1 MRQISSFLWGGTP
14 LLSPK
19 LAEKIVKEVR
29 KLIGEDVIVVN
40 TEGIIF
46 ACTDYRRVGNFHE
59 GAQIASQVKRKVI
72 ITEED
77 QKRLQGVKAGI
88 NFPIFFQ
95 NDVIGVIGITGI
107 PEKVTPFGEIIRKM
121 TELLIS
127 ENYYAEQFD
136 QQSRAMETFIMDWI
150 QLTEWDRNF
159 VNRAKILAV
168 NLAVDRMIAIVEVE
182 AQDYII
188 SRDVWSSLIHWFVN
202 NQNDIVIR
210 SGNARVVILFDSSL
224 RLTRDQIHKRIAKFL
239 SFLNSKI
246 GILAHCGIGQIV
258 APTEIKNSFRQ
269 AERALKI
276 AKQKQ
281 KMIMFDEEL
290 ILEMIIDELNGKTK
304 TEFIKRTIAPLLAE
318 KELLETIR
326 AFFQQNSSLK
336 NTANALHIHINTLH
350 YRLKKIEE
358 FTNLDTKNIHDLLNM
373 YIAVLLLD
381 ENTKNNQL
389 THTHSY
395 VHP

>member
-1 MRQISSFLWGGTP
+1 M
-14 LLSPK
+14 LSPK
-19 LAEKIVKEVR
+19 LAENIVKEVR
-29 KLIGEDVIVVN
+29 KLIGEDIIVVN

-46 ACTDYRRVGNFHE
+46 ASTDKKRVGTFHE
-59 GAQIASQVKRKVI
+59 GAQIASQEKRKFI

-95 NDVIGVIGITGI
+95 HDVIGVIGITGV

-127 ENYYAEQFD
+127 ESYYAEQFD
-136 QQSRAMETFIMDWI
+136 QQSRAMETFIMDWV

-159 VNRAKILAV
+159 LNRAKLLAV
-168 NLAVDRMIAIVEVE
+168 NVSVDRMAAIVEVSG
-182 AQDYII
+182 QDYII
-188 SRDVWSSLIHWFVN
+188 SRDIWSSIINWFVN

-210 SGNARVVILFDSSL
+210 WGNERIVILFDSSL
-224 RLTRDQIHKRIAKFL
+224 RLSRDQIHKRISKFL
-239 SFLNSKI
+239 SFVNSKM
-246 GILAHCGIGQIV
+246 GIPAHCGIGQIV
-258 APTEIKNSFRQ
+258 PSTEMKNSFRQ

-281 KMIMFDEEL
+281 KTIVFDEEL
-290 ILEMIIDELNGKTK
+290 TLEMILDELNSKTK
-304 TEFIKRTIAPLLAE
+304 TEFIKRTIAPLLSE
-318 KELLETIR
+318 KELLDTIKV
-326 AFFQQNSSLK
+326 FFQQNSSLK
-336 NTANALHIHINTLH
+336 NTANALHVHINTLH

-358 FTNLDTKNIHDLLNM
+358 YTNLDTKNIHDLLNM

-381 ENTKNNQL
+381 ENTKNNHL
-389 THTHSY
+389 SRTHSY